1 MLDCHTR
8 TLLVTSI
15 VLLVL
20 YSVFLLG
27 SPLGNATVLY
37 IHRAYVHKDIRKPNL
52 EVIIGMLI
60 LLLFFAG
67 SAGILS
73 YSVAR
78 SCK

>member
-8 TLLVTSI
+8 ALAVTSI
-15 VLLVL
+15 VLVVL

-27 SPLGNATVLY
+27 SPLGKATVLY
-37 IHRAYVHKDIRKPNL
+37 IHRAYVHKDVHKPNL
-52 EVIIGMLI
+52 EVVIGLMIMLI
-60 LLLFFAG
+60 FFVG